1 MKNFVNGIAVLIKAV
16 CLYAMLAESTAS
28 CGLLEESGNEG
39 KGELRISFADGEPTR
54 ASAEIPDT
62 SDFLIT
68 VTGPE
73 GEVIYDGSYG
83 ASPESMMVT
92 AGSYTVNVRSCDF
105 TVPAFSKPQFGDE
118 QCVVVP
124 SGGVADVKLTC
135 RQLNSG
141 VRLKI
146 DRSFLSGCPQGSL
159 FLKASTGKLMY
170 SYTEKRIAY
179 FKPGNV
185 SLMLSESGT
194 DRILMTRTLQP
205 QEILTVS
212 VSAASSQSPAAKE
225 SITVAVDTARNWTND
240 SYVIG
245 GSSGKGNGSSDALTV
260 SQALASVG
268 EEDVWVCGYVV
279 GGDLSSSSASFTA
292 PFTSRTNIV
301 LGPRSSTTSRTSCL
315 SVQLP
320 SGEIRD
326 ELNLVDNPSLLG
338 RKISLRGDIVEAY
351 YGMPGIKNITEYEL
365 N

>member
-1 MKNFVNGIAVLIKAV
+1 MKNFVNGIAVSVKV
-16 CLYAMLAESTAS
+16 SCLCAMLAVSAVS
-28 CGLLEESGNEG
+28 CGMLENVEESGM
-39 KGELRISFADGEPTR
+39 GELRISFADGGLTR
-54 ASAEIPDT
+54 SSAEIPDT

-68 VTGPE
+68 VTGP
-73 GEVIYDGSYG
+73 GGDVIYDGAYG
-83 ASPESMMVT
+83 ASPESMMVS
-92 AGSYTVNVRSCDF
+92 AGSYTINVRSCEF

-135 RQLNSG
+135 RQVNSG

-146 DRSFLSGCPQGSL
+146 DRSFLTGCPQGSL
-159 FLKASTGKLMY
+159 FLKSSAGKLMY
-170 SYTEKRIAY
+170 SYTERRIAY

-205 QEILTVS
+205 QEILTIS
-212 VSAASSQSPAAKE
+212 VSAASPSSTAKE
-225 SITVAVDTARNWTND
+225 SITVAVDTLRNWTDD

-245 GSSGKGNGSSDALTV
+245 GSSGKGGVSADALTV

-268 EEDVWVCGYVV
+268 EEDVWVCGYIV
-279 GGDLSSSSASFTA
+279 GGDLSSSSASFEA

-301 LGPRSSTTSRTSCL
+301 LGPRSSTASKASCL

-320 SGEIRD
+320 TGEIRD
-326 ELNLVDNPSLLG
+326 GINLVDNPSLLG

-351 YGMPGIKNITEYEL
+351 YGIPGIKNITEYEL